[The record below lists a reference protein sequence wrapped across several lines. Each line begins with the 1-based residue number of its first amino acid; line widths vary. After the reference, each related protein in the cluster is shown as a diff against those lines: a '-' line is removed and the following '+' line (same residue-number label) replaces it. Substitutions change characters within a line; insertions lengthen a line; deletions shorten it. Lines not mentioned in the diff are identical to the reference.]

1 MGIRSTVFMSRLS
14 LVKTKSMGSCVV
26 VVFFLQLYCLHKLRV
41 RVMLFVKGFTCPAR
55 GNYTCFEV
63 RNKSWSYTK
72 LVEHRTGVCFNS
84 HQPSYSIGLIN
95 LSYVL
100 FHWKQKL
107 FVIVI
112 IVIIVIIIPE
122 KSTKFVWQAKY
133 LCEQLYAMKITAQLE
148 LKVVAVKKQMI

>member
-63 RNKSWSYTK
+63 RNKSWS
-72 LVEHRTGVCFNS
+72 LLNTGLEFA
-84 HQPSYSIGLIN
+84 SILI
-95 LSYVL
+95 S
-100 FHWKQKL
+100 Q
-107 FVIVI
+107 VIR
-112 IVIIVIIIPE
+112 
-122 KSTKFVWQAKY
+122 
-133 LCEQLYAMKITAQLE
+133 
-148 LKVVAVKKQMI
+148 